1 MDWDPVVQKIKAD
14 LDARNAAREEAL
26 RICRQVIRTS
36 SNAIRAVHRNEAEKA
51 RTLIE
56 EAGTFVR
63 EARALTEHEH
73 PELYAAGFVH
83 DSQKEYA
90 EAVVTFAL
98 IQSEPIPDPDEL
110 GVEYPAFLNGVG
122 EAVGELRR
130 HILDIIREDQVARSD
145 ELLNAM
151 DDIYYL
157 LVSFDYPD
165 ALTGGL
171 RRTTDAARAIME
183 RTRGDLTTALRQKK
197 LKQAISDLEEKIA
210 GLEPPTLPL

>member
-1 MDWDPVVQKIKAD
+1 MDWEPVVQKIKAD

-26 RICRQVIRTS
+26 KICRQVIRTS
-36 SNAIRAVHRNEAEKA
+36 SNAIRAVHRNECDKA
-51 RTLIE
+51 RALIE
-56 EAGTFVR
+56 EAGAYVR
-63 EARALTEHEH
+63 EARALTEHAH

-98 IQSEPIPDPDEL
+98 IQSEPIPDPDKL

-210 GLEPPTLPL
+210 GLASPTLPL

>member
-14 LDARNAAREEAL
+14 LDARNAAREDAL
-26 RICRQVIRTS
+26 KICRQVIRTS
-36 SNAIRAVHRNEAEKA
+36 SNAIRAVHRNEADKA
-51 RTLIE
+51 RTLIG
-56 EAGTFVR
+56 EAGAFVR
-63 EARALTEHEH
+63 EARAITEHEH

-90 EAVVTFAL
+90 EAGVTFAL
-98 IQSEPIPDPDEL
+98 IQNEPIPDPDEL
-110 GVEYPAFLNGVG
+110 GVEYPAYLNGVG

-210 GLEPPTLPL
+210 GIAPPALPL

>member
-1 MDWDPVVQKIKAD
+1 MDWEPVLQKIKGNF
-14 LDARNAAREEAL
+14 DARNASREEAL
-26 RICRQVIRTS
+26 KICRQVIRTS
-36 SNAIRAVHRNEAEKA
+36 SNAIRAVHRNEPDKAEQ
-51 RTLIE
+51 LIK
-56 EAGTFVR
+56 EAGDFVA
-63 EARALTEHEH
+63 EARRVTENH
-73 PELYAAGFVH
+73 PELYSAGFVH

-98 IQSEPIPDPDEL
+98 IIGRPIPEPDEI
-110 GVEYPAFLNGVG
+110 GVEYPAYLNGVG

-165 ALTGGL
+165 AITGGL
-171 RRTTDAARAIME
+171 RRTTDGARAIME
-183 RTRGDLTTALRQKK
+183 RTRGDLTTAIRQKK
-197 LKQAISDLEEKIA
+197 LKQAIADLETKIEK
-210 GLEPPTLPL
+210 L

>member
-1 MDWDPVVQKIKAD
+1 MDWEPVVQKIKAD

-26 RICRQVIRTS
+26 KICRQVIRTS
-36 SNAIRAVHRNEAEKA
+36 SNAIRAVHRNEADKA
-51 RTLIE
+51 RALIE
-56 EAGTFVR
+56 EAGAYVK

-197 LKQAISDLEEKIA
+197 LKQAIADLEEKIA
-210 GLEPPTLPL
+210 GMAPPALPL